1 MDFLKVF
8 TGAFVAFVQLF
19 PYAVGASSWGYF
31 GSDGPSHWSD
41 VSATCGMSSQSPI
54 NIVSIDTIMS
64 SMDAFTL
71 SKFDTTT
78 GLSLNMVNNGHTA
91 QLNIDG
97 AAVKVSGG
105 GLTADYNTAQLHF
118 HWGKTDAEGS
128 EHTVDGTRFPMEM
141 HIVNYRATY
150 TSVSDAAGHSDGLA
164 VLGFFFEIGNTSHPG
179 IQKIVDVLS
188 SITDAGT
195 NTTVTPFMLNELLP
209 SSLDNF
215 YRYSGSLT
223 TPNCNEVVTWSVFP
237 QSIKITSSQMAV
249 FRTLQ
254 SVEQND
260 DGNHNMYNNYRPVQA
275 MGSRKLYANF
285 NPNAGARPSVHLSL
299 SLLALLS
306 CILSRMF

>member
-8 TGAFVAFVQLF
+8 AVALVAFVQLF
-19 PYAVGASSWGYF
+19 PSAIGASSWGYF
-31 GSDGPSHWSD
+31 GSDGPSHWAD

-54 NIVSIDTIMS
+54 NIIPTDTLMS

-71 SKFDTTT
+71 TKFDTTT
-78 GLSLNMVNNGHTA
+78 GLSLNIVNNGHTGILLG
-91 QLNIDG
+91 QRS
-97 AAVKVSGG
+97 KCPGG
-105 GLTADYNTAQLHF
+105 GLTGDYNTAQLHF

-141 HIVNYRATY
+141 HIVNYKSSYA
-150 TSVSDAAGHSDGLA
+150 SVSDAAGHSDGLA
-164 VLGFFFEIGNTSHPG
+164 VLGFFFEIGDTSHPG
-179 IQKIVDVLS
+179 IQKIVDALS
-188 SITDAGT
+188 SITVSGS
-195 NTTVTPFMLNELLP
+195 NTTVTAFNLNELLP
-209 SSLDNF
+209 SSFSEF

-223 TPNCNEVVTWSVFP
+223 TPTCNEVVTWSVFP
-237 QSIKITSSQMAV
+237 QTIKITSTQMDV

-254 SVEQND
+254 SEEQND
-260 DGNHNMYNNYRPVQA
+260 DGNHNMFNNYRPVQA